1 MIHVSCHALI
11 KIMGTRELI
20 YEPNFKCSIWNANE
34 HWARRRACDGE
45 PERLDQMVAMESM
58 RDKLGFDG
66 AEPMTSAHHY
76 DITCPKCAVM
86 YDQAIQFRESNTL
99 LSRSG

>member
-11 KIMGTRELI
+11 RIMGTRELI
-20 YEPNFKCSIWNANE
+20 YEPGFKCSEMNENE
-34 HWARRRACDGE
+34 HWAGRRACDGAH
-45 PERLDQMVAMESM
+45 ERHDQMVLMESM

-66 AEPMTSAHHY
+66 AKPMTSAHCY

-86 YDQAIQFRESNTL
+86 YDQAIQFRESNAPVP
-99 LSRSG
+99 